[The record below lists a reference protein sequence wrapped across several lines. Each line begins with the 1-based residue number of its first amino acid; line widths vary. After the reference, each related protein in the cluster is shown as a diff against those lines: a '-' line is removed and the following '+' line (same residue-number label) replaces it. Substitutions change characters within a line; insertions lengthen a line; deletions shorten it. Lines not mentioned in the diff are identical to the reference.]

1 MPPRRCMSAN
11 APGRAICSTCSLAR
25 ARATLIS
32 APRVDEIQRRL
43 LDENTVLLE
52 YALGTAGDAENDRS
66 FLWLVT
72 STGVESYFLPKRA
85 EIEAAAN
92 RVYELLTA
100 RNRVR
105 GPRRRELIAQA
116 DVQFQV
122 EARKLSRMLLSPVAA
137 KLTGKRL
144 LIAPQGALQFVP
156 FAALPSPEAKGQGDK
171 ETRRQ
176 GDKETERV
184 RNPQS
189 YTPLIADHEVIVVPS
204 ASALAAIARQTAMRK
219 SAERSVIVCADPVF
233 SASYDRVC

>member
-1 MPPRRCMSAN
+1 
-11 APGRAICSTCSLAR
+11 
-25 ARATLIS
+25 
-32 APRVDEIQRRL
+32 
-43 LDENTVLLE
+43 
-52 YALGTAGDAENDRS
+52 
-66 FLWLVT
+66 
-72 STGVESYFLPKRA
+72 
-85 EIEAAAN
+85 AAN

-144 LIAPQGALQFVP
+144 LIAPQGALQFLP
-156 FAALPSPEAKGQGDK
+156 FAALPSTEAEGQGDK
-171 ETRRQ
+171 ETEQ
-176 GDKETERV
+176 I
-184 RNPQS
+184 RNPESGIRNPES

-219 SAERSVIVCADPVF
+219 PAESSVIVFVDPVF
-233 SASYDRVC
+233 SRA